1 MADASATV
9 SRAVELESRPE
20 IGRYIV
26 IDEIGAGGMGRVY
39 RAYDPKLG
47 REVALKRLRLS
58 GDERSATA
66 RMLREAKAMALLSHP
81 NVVPVYDVDVDGGA
95 LFIAMEYVRG
105 STLDA
110 WLLRHEPDWRGVIA
124 VFVQAGRG
132 LAAAHAQGLVHRDFK
147 PSNVVVGD
155 EGRPRVMDFGL
166 ARAVGDALA
175 EPMPDALVQVPFGDG
190 FDVSANG
197 GELGAT
203 LTADG
208 TVVGTPR
215 YMAPEQHLGDPVDA
229 RTDQYGFCVA
239 LWEALYR
246 KPAFTARSI
255 TELGAEKLR
264 GAPKPPAGTK
274 VPASVHAIVARG
286 MSRDPAL
293 RWPDMGALLGA
304 LEGVTAPRARRWLV
318 ALVPVAAAAVLG
330 AWSMQAPACGDGDLD
345 ELWNDG
351 ARTRVEQAMLATGAS
366 YAASTAQR
374 VVAALDGHAS
384 AWRQMHVDACTAT
397 NVRHEQSD
405 EAFDLRMACLQQRRR
420 ELGDTVELLATADAD
435 VVSRAIEVVAALP
448 PLAPCADVATLR
460 ERTPPADRAGV
471 REAVDDVRA
480 ELARARLQTRAG
492 KLDLALATAR
502 AARAVA
508 DASGYGPI
516 VIEAETEVGS
526 ILVAAG
532 RFDDAVP
539 LLERAYDAAL
549 ASRNLHA
556 AAAAGLSLADAIKDQ
571 GASVEQFQWLVRAA
585 MDMAEGDG
593 TDPILRSQALA
604 HYGGVLIDRTREV
617 EAEIY
622 VDKAVDTLGA
632 ALGPDHPELIPLM
645 MDQAILARALGRR
658 EEARDIQLRMLEIAE
673 KAYGPDHPEVA
684 DPLRLMGL
692 DALVSGR
699 GDDANALYSR
709 VAKIYEDAY
718 GPRHAATID
727 AQVMRANALGV
738 LERKDEALAIIEQ
751 TLGHMNATHGET
763 HPSFANTLHNIA
775 TFYGG
780 VGEVS
785 RSVELFRE
793 VVRVRRAI
801 GQKSVLASSL
811 SSLAMG
817 LERVGSL
824 DEAETVLEEV
834 IALENE
840 IHADDGVYQTQAHA
854 LLAAIYRRR
863 GEHRRALEL
872 LQAALARVPAADDDD
887 GLQHVRAR
895 WELGKLLWD
904 LDVDRPRA
912 VAMVAHS
919 HDRLAAFDAAGD
931 EGREAVAEMKQWL
944 DTHTIVPPEDPFAD

>member
-1 MADASATV
+1 MAGASATV
-9 SRAVELESRPE
+9 SRAVELEPRPE

-81 NVVPVYDVDVDGGA
+81 NVVPVYDVDVDGGT

-110 WLLRHEPDWRGVIA
+110 WLLRHPPDWRGVIA
-124 VFVQAGRG
+124 MFVQAGRG

-147 PSNVVVGD
+147 PSNVVVGE

-175 EPMPDALVQVPFGDG
+175 EPMPDALVQVPFGNVGD
-190 FDVSANG
+190 
-197 GELGAT
+197 LGAT

-246 KPAFTARSI
+246 KPAFTTRSI

-264 GAPKPPAGTK
+264 GAPKSPAGTK
-274 VPASVHAIVARG
+274 IPASVHAIVARG

-420 ELGDTVELLATADAD
+420 ELGDTIELLATADAD

-460 ERTPPADRAGV
+460 ERTPPADRADV
-471 REAVDDVRA
+471 REAVEDVRA

-502 AARAVA
+502 AAHAVA
-508 DASGYGPI
+508 DASGYEPI
-516 VIEAETEVGS
+516 AIEAETEVGS

-556 AAAAGLSLADAIKDQ
+556 AAAAGMSLAHAIKDQ
-571 GASVEQFQWLVRAA
+571 GASVEQFEWLVRAA
-585 MDMAEGDG
+585 MGMAEGDG

-604 HYGGVLIDRTREV
+604 QYGGVLIDRTREV
-617 EAEIY
+617 EAEVY
-622 VDKAVDTLGA
+622 VDKAVDTLAA

-645 MDQAILARALGRR
+645 MDQALLARALERR

-727 AQVMRANALGV
+727 AQVMRANALGM

-751 TLGHMNATHGET
+751 TLEHMNATHGET

-775 TFYGG
+775 NFYGG
-780 VGEVS
+780 VGEVA

-817 LERVGSL
+817 LERVGRP

-872 LQAALARVPAADDDD
+872 LQAALARVPAAD

-912 VAMVAHS
+912 VAMVAQS
-919 HDRLAAFDAAGD
+919 HDRLAAFDAPGD

-944 DTHTIVPPEDPFAD
+944 DTHTIVPAEDPFAD